1 MCCVSSGAPH
11 RALSRTLWIRCTGEV
26 DDPVMSKV
34 SIRLCA
40 VFLAMA
46 TLLVSPVTGVT
57 KSCIEEVR
65 RINAG
70 DMRDGFEDGW
80 RGFVAESWRRYFAP
94 LVSVA
99 REIKACSINLG
110 RAVAGTSSIDDK

>member
-1 MCCVSSGAPH
+1 M
-11 RALSRTLWIRCTGEV
+11 SR
-26 DDPVMSKV
+26 V

-46 TLLVSPVTGVT
+46 ALLISPITGLL
-57 KSCIEEVR
+57 KSFIEDIR
-65 RINAG
+65 RINASE
-70 DMRDGFEDGW
+70 MRDGFEDGW

-94 LVSVA
+94 LVSIA
-99 REIKACSINLG
+99 REIKACSINLS

>member
-11 RALSRTLWIRCTGEV
+11 RALSRTLWIRCTGGRGGSSDVESQYQDLRRILGYGCIV
-26 DDPVMSKV
+26 RP
-34 SIRLCA
+34 
-40 VFLAMA
+40 
-46 TLLVSPVTGVT
+46 PVTGVV
-57 KSCIEEVR
+57 KSFVEDIR

-70 DMRDGFEDGW
+70 EMRDGFEDGW
-80 RGFVAESWRRYFAP
+80 RALLAESRRRYFAP
-94 LVSVA
+94 LVSMA